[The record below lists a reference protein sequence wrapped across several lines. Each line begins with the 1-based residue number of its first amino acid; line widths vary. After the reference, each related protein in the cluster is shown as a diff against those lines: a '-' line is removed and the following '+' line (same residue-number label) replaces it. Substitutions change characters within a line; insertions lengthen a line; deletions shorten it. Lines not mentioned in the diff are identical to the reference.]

1 MISTEEL
8 SLSFGGNTLF
18 SNVNVKFLKGNCYGL
33 IGANGAGKS
42 TFLKILSGSLPPSS
56 GSVSYDKKLRI
67 AILKQDHFAYEDSI
81 VLDTVLMGHHAL
93 YQVHCERNALYSKA
107 EMTDAEGIRSGELEV
122 MYGEMG
128 GYEAESEAASRLKDL
143 GISESY
149 HAQKMGSLDA
159 GQKIK
164 VLLAQALFGNPD
176 ILLLDEPTNQLDYI
190 SVLNLERF
198 LAEFENTVIVVSHDR
213 HFLNKVCTHVAN
225 LDFKKL
231 TVHVGNYDFW
241 EQSSKLAAKQ
251 KGDLDKK
258 NSDKIKEL
266 KEFIARFSANASK
279 SKQATSRKKLIDKLT
294 PEDICLSSRKS
305 PFMGFK
311 AGRECGRQVLDFE
324 NVSHSIDGEKVLNN
338 VTFRLQKDDKVALI
352 GQNTLAKTTLLKL
365 LAGEIEPDSGTI
377 AWGPTI
383 VKSYFPK
390 DNTRYFDKDYNL
402 LDWLSQYSKET
413 DLQIYRGLLGRM
425 LFSGDDVYKSIKVLS
440 GGEKARA
447 MFSKIML
454 SDANVLLFDE
464 PTDHLDLESISALN
478 EGLARYNSVLILTS
492 HDFELLNTT
501 TNRIIEITDDGSIID
516 QKTSFEEY
524 INSQAEKNQR

>member
-8 SLSFGGNTLF
+8 SLSFGGTTLF

-56 GSVSYDKKLRI
+56 GTVSVDKKLRV
-67 AILKQDHFAYEDSI
+67 AMLKQDHFIYEELT
-81 VLDTVLMGHHAL
+81 VLDTVLMGHQAL
-93 YQVHCERNALYSKA
+93 YQVHVERNELYSKS
-107 EMTDAEGIRSGELEV
+107 EMTDAEGIRSGELEI

-128 GYEAESEAASRLKDL
+128 GYEAESEAASRLKEL
-143 GISESY
+143 GIEEIY
-149 HAQKMGSLDA
+149 HQQKMKSLDA

-176 ILLLDEPTNQLDYI
+176 ILLLDEPTNQLDYV

-198 LAEFENTVIVVSHDR
+198 LSEFENTVIVVSHDR

-225 LDFKKL
+225 LDYKMIKI
-231 TVHVGNYDFW
+231 HVGNYDFW
-241 EQSSKLAAKQ
+241 EQSSKLALKQ

-258 NSDKIKEL
+258 NADKIKEL
-266 KEFIARFSANASK
+266 KDFIARFSANASK

-311 AGRECGRQVLDFE
+311 AGRECGRQVLDLE
-324 NVSHSIDGEKVLNN
+324 NVTHSIHGQQVLKN
-338 VTFRLQKDDKVALI
+338 VTFRLQKDDKIALL
-352 GQNTLAKTTLLKL
+352 GKNTLAKTTLLKL
-365 LAGEIEPDSGTI
+365 LAGEIEPDFGTI
-377 AWGPTI
+377 AWGPT
-383 VKSYFPK
+383 VTKAFFPK
-390 DNTRYFDKDYNL
+390 DNTNYFVKDYNL
-402 LDWLSQYSKET
+402 LDWLSSYSDET

-440 GGEKARA
+440 GGERARA

-454 SDANVLLFDE
+454 SEANVLLFDE
-464 PTDHLDLESISALN
+464 PTDHLDLESISSLN
-478 EGLARYNSVLILTS
+478 EGLTRYNSVLMLTS

-501 TNRIIEITDDGSIID
+501 TNRVIEIKDDGSIID
-516 QKTSFEEY
+516 EKTSFEEY
-524 INSQAEKNQR
+524 VNKQAEKK